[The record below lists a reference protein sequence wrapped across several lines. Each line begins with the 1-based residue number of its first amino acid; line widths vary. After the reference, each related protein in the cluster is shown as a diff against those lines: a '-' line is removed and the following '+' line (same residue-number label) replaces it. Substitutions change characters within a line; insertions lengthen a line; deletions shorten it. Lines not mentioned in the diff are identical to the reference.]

1 MGRAF
6 VRAGQYGI
14 GAAQLLIPHLKGILS
29 GLSSAPGSAP
39 PGAAGTP
46 LTQEVI
52 AQPKQDIVTAAYW
65 AAQALAER
73 QQVTDTDLSRVG
85 LGSLVPTLHRL
96 DSMAP
101 QLSADLGYATKAMDA
116 LPAAAGL
123 AAAGLAAPAKY
134 LLFLMDSDELRAT
147 GGFLGNYAVVTVSQ
161 GKIVGG
167 IQLHDIATLDC
178 PGGSCPSNTVP
189 SPFSW
194 FTVSP
199 NHFALRDS
207 NLDPDFPASARFAQQ
222 LFRGEGGPAVNG
234 VIAVTPALIEA
245 ILKVTGPITVDAFK
259 KSVSATTLQDTIH
272 YFHITNFGN
281 DPALAAQ
288 YATSGHKAFDAE
300 MGSVLLK
307 KVGSLAGTQQNQVFN
322 AIFHALGTRD
332 MQMYFNDSK
341 IEEALTALHYDGAV
355 QAPAGDRLRVADT
368 NVSATYANHDLK
380 EKLADSI
387 TLGVD
392 GTASHKLTITYT
404 YPTVPHP
411 YDNFWQ
417 GNFHLQDFVRVI
429 VPQGATFISVNGCT
443 PASTTQAG
451 HSVFACEF
459 LLNRAGTAVVTMQW
473 KVPHAF
479 SPGASAGQYH
489 LLIQKQAG
497 TSEQVSVQITP
508 ADNGQ
513 LLLPLPDPLKPAA
526 KGAAAFQ
533 GSLTKDLEFTVGLA
547 VK

>member
-1 MGRAF
+1 MLAILAFVVGFTTSSGVIRIVDALAAARDANAHISAIETILKSGNYLSSDTLTSVQGHLTGASIDLQRIQGDLPVEPVLARAPVSSGVVHTLAMGQDF

-39 PGAAGTP
+39 PGAAGSP

-52 AQPKQDIVTAAYW
+52 AQAKQDIVTAAYW

-123 AAAGLAAPAKY
+123 AAPAKY

-189 SPFSW
+189 SRFSW

-307 KVGSLAGTQQNQVFN
+307 KVGSLAGAQ
-322 AIFHALGTRD
+322 
-332 MQMYFNDSK
+332 
-341 IEEALTALHYDGAV
+341 
-355 QAPAGDRLRVADT
+355 
-368 NVSATYANHDLK
+368 
-380 EKLADSI
+380 
-387 TLGVD
+387 
-392 GTASHKLTITYT
+392 
-404 YPTVPHP
+404 
-411 YDNFWQ
+411 
-417 GNFHLQDFVRVI
+417 
-429 VPQGATFISVNGCT
+429 
-443 PASTTQAG
+443 
-451 HSVFACEF
+451 
-459 LLNRAGTAVVTMQW
+459 
-473 KVPHAF
+473 
-479 SPGASAGQYH
+479 
-489 LLIQKQAG
+489 
-497 TSEQVSVQITP
+497 
-508 ADNGQ
+508 
-513 LLLPLPDPLKPAA
+513 
-526 KGAAAFQ
+526 
-533 GSLTKDLEFTVGLA
+533 
-547 VK
+547 